1 MRKAIS
7 PLSNR
12 KNPSIMVPGT
22 SVPRSAA
29 GRALSSELEGCFL
42 KLLSILLLSYRNLD
56 RVYGTLDSIFR
67 QDYPALELV
76 VSDDASPDF
85 AAQQPLVSAYIEA
98 HRREN
103 LREIRWVSHPE
114 NVGTVRNLND
124 AIRASHGEYLY
135 SFSPEDEL
143 VRDDAL
149 SRLVRAL
156 EDSGRDICFARMV
169 GVTPDGREVS
179 YLPSCESDYSL
190 LKSYSVEQTRRRLFS
205 RNFLPG
211 PCKIMTRKLL
221 EENGLFPES
230 IRLIEDYA
238 YWLILTRNG
247 VPFAYLDEV
256 LLRYRLSGVS
266 SAGHYSEMFMAD
278 MFKIYEQYI
287 FPYDHRFGPLQ
298 GLYNGLKR
306 QGLQFYLARARWPRL
321 SAGKRFLLRLRYFPF
336 FVFTRLQ
343 DGRTARKQ
351 RPGTGLP
358 A

>member
-1 MRKAIS
+1 M
-7 PLSNR
+7 
-12 KNPSIMVPGT
+12 
-22 SVPRSAA
+22 
-29 GRALSSELEGCFL
+29 
-42 KLLSILLLSYRNLD
+42 
-56 RVYGTLDSIFR
+56 
-67 QDYPALELV
+67 
-76 VSDDASPDF
+76 
-85 AAQQPLVSAYIEA
+85 
-98 HRREN
+98 
-103 LREIRWVSHPE
+103 
-114 NVGTVRNLND
+114 GTVRNLND